1 MSLPQSYFEPT
12 VNDAAKAP
20 ARPRRLLL
28 LSYHFPPDGAVGGL
42 RWEQMA
48 RFFSANGWQVD
59 VIMRDLT
66 RLPSPDARRLQRLP
80 DDVRVYSATEMDPW
94 LARMEAGM
102 LRIARSLRPRRA
114 NAVLSGG
121 EGAVGLTTGRARK
134 KSWLIHTHAAL
145 VHVERERSW
154 GRAAIEIGAEL
165 GRANR
170 YDVVVSSGPPH
181 MVHDAGRTLALR
193 LGVPFVMDLRDPWS
207 AFELE
212 HGDST
217 SRVWFAIARH
227 YEKRAIQT
235 ASLVVMNTDLARDE
249 MRRLYPD
256 AAERIITVGNGADD
270 EPIPA
275 TENNGRFV
283 VRFAGTIYLDRD
295 PGPFFRAAAAV
306 VRRQRLTPS
315 QFGAEFIGE
324 VHEFA
329 GRSVHTIAE
338 EEGFGEF
345 LTLGDARPRDE
356 ALRFTAGATMLLNL
370 PQATHQCVPA
380 KLFEY
385 VRFDSWL
392 LVLAEPQSATAQL
405 FRGTT
410 ADVVAPN
417 DVGGMADVIERRYLE
432 FVAGRRPEAIGR
444 DGRFDRRRQAGILA
458 DHLSRILVG

>member
-1 MSLPQSYFEPT
+1 MSLPESYFEPT
-12 VNDAAKAP
+12 VERRRQAP
-20 ARPRRLLL
+20 PHPRRLLL

-48 RFFSANGWQVD
+48 RIFSANGWAGR
-59 VIMRDLT
+59 RDHARPHPASL
-66 RLPSPDARRLQRLP
+66 PDARRLQRLP
-80 DDVRVYSATEMDPW
+80 DDVRVYSATEIDPW

-102 LRIARSLRPRRA
+102 LRVARSLRPRRA
-114 NAVLSGG
+114 NAVRSGG

-145 VHVERERSW
+145 VHVERERAW

-181 MVHDAGRTLALR
+181 MVHDAGRTLALW

-270 EPIPA
+270 EPIP
-275 TENNGRFV
+275 TTRRTTGDSS
-283 VRFAGTIYLDRD
+283 FAS
-295 PGPFFRAAAAV
+295 PA
-306 VRRQRLTPS
+306 
-315 QFGAEFIGE
+315 
-324 VHEFA
+324 
-329 GRSVHTIAE
+329 RSIWIAIPDHS
-338 EEGFGEF
+338 F
-345 LTLGDARPRDE
+345 ARPPRSCD
-356 ALRFTAGATMLLNL
+356 AS
-370 PQATHQCVPA
+370 V
-380 KLFEY
+380 
-385 VRFDSWL
+385 
-392 LVLAEPQSATAQL
+392 
-405 FRGTT
+405 
-410 ADVVAPN
+410 
-417 DVGGMADVIERRYLE
+417 
-432 FVAGRRPEAIGR
+432 
-444 DGRFDRRRQAGILA
+444 
-458 DHLSRILVG
+458 